1 MLTNDEKKSIL
12 NDRIKESEGV
22 LLLDLDNIDLK
33 LKIDA
38 LKEIDSKI

>member
-22 LLLDLDNIDLK
+22 LLLDPDNIDLK